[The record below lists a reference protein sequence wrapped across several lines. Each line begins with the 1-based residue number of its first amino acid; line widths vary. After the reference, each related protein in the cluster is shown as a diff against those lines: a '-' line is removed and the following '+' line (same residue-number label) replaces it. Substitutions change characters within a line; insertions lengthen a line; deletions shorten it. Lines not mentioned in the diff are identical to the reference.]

1 VADRASGQPSII
13 LQHFKLVET
22 KEHNMRSTNPIGAL
36 FAKSPF
42 KPIQAHMRVVK
53 ECVAEVPGLFQ
64 ALIDAN
70 QEELEARKNAIF
82 DKEHEADEL
91 KNELRTRLPKSLL
104 MPVDRRDL
112 LSVLGMQ
119 DSIADTA
126 QDIAGLLVER
136 DMEVHPDMKE
146 PLVKFVQRCVDTCN
160 EAAAI
165 IEELDE
171 LVEMG
176 FRGRE
181 AGRVEDMV
189 AKLNTIEDET
199 DEMGMALT
207 RTLFAKEDDM
217 KPVSVMFWYQLI
229 QWIGDLADYSEKV
242 GDRLRLLIAR

>member
-1 VADRASGQPSII
+1 M
-13 LQHFKLVET
+13 K
-22 KEHNMRSTNPIGAL
+22 STNPMAAL
-36 FAKSPF
+36 FGKSPF
-42 KPIQAHMRVVK
+42 KPIQEHMRIVTD
-53 ECVAEVPGLFQ
+53 CVAEVPALFQ
-64 ALIDAN
+64 ALVDGDQAK
-70 QEELEARKNAIF
+70 LEAQKTAIF
-82 DKEHEADEL
+82 DKEHAADAL
-91 KNELRTRLPKSLL
+91 KNELRGRLPKSML

-112 LSVLGMQ
+112 LDVLGMQ

-136 DMEVHPDMKE
+136 RMEVPDGMDE
-146 PLVKFVQRCVDTCN
+146 PLLALVSRCLDTCN
-160 EAAAI
+160 QAGKI

-181 AGRVEDMV
+181 ASQVEDMV
-189 AKLNTIEDET
+189 AELNRIEDET

-207 RTLFAKEDDM
+207 RSLFAQEDNM

-229 QWIGDLADYSEKV
+229 QWVGDLADYAEKV